1 MIEKISHFTDLI
13 VWKEAHA
20 MILVIYAITKKY
32 PSDEKFS
39 LSNQMRRAAISI
51 TSNIAEGFGR
61 LGKKDKA
68 QFYLIARGSLIELE
82 NQLIISKDLKY
93 LNVNDFKSIES
104 NVMSVH
110 RLLNGLIKAT
120 INNKHVH

>member
-1 MIEKISHFTDLI
+1 
-13 VWKEAHA
+13 